1 MRMIEKDTQLLALL
15 STGGIAW
22 INMLT
27 CMQQYT
33 YNHIHTY
40 VKYKKKPTIKN
51 TITVKSLHV
60 SLNLLNMKMTDVPDT
75 GNGLRSLELSIDWWD
90 TWLWPTLG
98 STCSHPKATH
108 LYTWCGVPSFHIRC
122 LSNPRQSWVPCDGL
136 DMSFGW
142 GFYEPSPN

>member
-22 INMLT
+22 INKLT

-40 VKYKKKPTIKN
+40 VKYKKKTTIKN

-75 GNGLRSLELSIDWWD
+75 GNGLR
-90 TWLWPTLG
+90 
-98 STCSHPKATH
+98 
-108 LYTWCGVPSFHIRC
+108 
-122 LSNPRQSWVPCDGL
+122 
-136 DMSFGW
+136 
-142 GFYEPSPN
+142 